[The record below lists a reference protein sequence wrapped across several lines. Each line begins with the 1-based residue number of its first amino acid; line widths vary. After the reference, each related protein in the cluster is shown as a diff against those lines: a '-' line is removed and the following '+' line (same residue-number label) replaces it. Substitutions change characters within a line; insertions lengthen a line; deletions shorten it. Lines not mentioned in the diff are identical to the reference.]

1 MMLSIVIPAY
11 NEAEILE
18 RNVTAVYSEAKKI
31 CRSFEILICDDS
43 STDATPEISRRL
55 SKRFREITHVRCRN
69 GPSRRENMALAMKSA
84 KGGTIAYLDSDLAV
98 KPEFI
103 RKLLEGIRAGNDI
116 VIGSRYAPGAVCE
129 RKLFRSIISKA
140 YNFFMQAYFGSRI
153 RDHQCGFKAFRRE
166 AILKLIEELGYDKK
180 FKRGWFWDTE
190 LLILAQRRH
199 YRILEIPIVW
209 KYGKR
214 STFRLMREVRMIP
227 YVLML
232 KWRYLHPSQPT

>member
-1 MMLSIVIPAY
+1 MMLSIVIPIY

-31 CRSFEILICDDS
+31 CPSFEILICDDS
-43 STDATPEISRRL
+43 STDATPEISEQL
-55 SKRFREITHVRCRN
+55 SKRFKEITHVRYHN

-84 KGGTIAYLDSDLAV
+84 KGGIIAYLDSDLAV

-116 VIGSRYAPGAVCE
+116 VIGSRYVKGAVCE
-129 RKLFRSIISKA
+129 RKLFRSIISKT
-140 YNFFMQAYFGSRI
+140 YNFFMQTYFGSRI
-153 RDHQCGFKAFRRE
+153 CDHQCGFKAFKRK
-166 AILKLIEELGYDKK
+166 AILQLIEELGYDKK

-190 LLILAQRRH
+190 LLIRAQRRH
-199 YRILEIPIVW
+199 YRILEIPVVW
-209 KYGKR
+209 EYGKR

-232 KWRYLHPSQPT
+232 KWRYSRHST